1 MHTDLSIMIVDDEK
15 LARDLLRK
23 KLLEFGYTQI
33 QEAAN
38 GAEALCALDARIPDV
53 IFADI
58 MMAQMDGL
66 ELLKAIRQRNLD
78 LIYVLVSGYEIFNY
92 AREAMRYSVF
102 YYLLKPTEDQELTAV
117 LSAIEQELQKRRL
130 HAAITT
136 ERSAQSY
143 RSRRALCQQ
152 YLEKLVFQPQSMKE
166 LNCAAQETNMG
177 LCFVSD
183 SYALVLCQI
192 ADDVENHPFGDT
204 PALFFCIEN
213 IAQELLGKQGFSCY
227 GFPTQKDYC
236 LLCSIPVQY
245 LPYEQHQQ
253 TLCDIFRE
261 TEAVCGETLQLSVT
275 ISIGLASGR
284 AQLPSAFSAAQKSA
298 QWKIQTLMAQ
308 KRNPYAPQSG
318 RLDLTP
324 EQEQR
329 FFEALDGRDTEQIA
343 AAVRNIYAPF
353 FHQLRG
359 QRSALNNLN
368 LQMIMLL
375 FKYLRCENED
385 SSALGE
391 EFDLYQEVSALS
403 REQDVLDWITDK
415 AMRCVSIAAPQATAA
430 DDHTLALRIRRYL
443 EQTYSQQLT
452 LVSISEYFH
461 FSPSHFSRLFKKE
474 FGTTFVKYLLDY
486 RIQEAQR
493 LLVTTDTT
501 VSAIGKRVG
510 FHDPKHFYKVFKHAT
525 GFQPSAYRER
535 FQKAA
540 PTHSNPDT

>member
-1 MHTDLSIMIVDDEK
+1 
-15 LARDLLRK
+15 
-23 KLLEFGYTQI
+23 
-33 QEAAN
+33 
-38 GAEALCALDARIPDV
+38 
-53 IFADI
+53 
-58 MMAQMDGL
+58 MAQMDGL

-78 LIYVLVSGYEIFNY
+78 LIYVLISGYEIFNY

-102 YYLLKPTEDQELTAV
+102 YYLLKPTEDQELAAV

-143 RSRRALCQQ
+143 HSRRALCQQ

-177 LCFVSD
+177 LRFVSD
-183 SYALVLCQI
+183 SYALALCQI
-192 ADDVENHPFGDT
+192 ADDVENHPFGDM

-253 TLCDIFRE
+253 ALCDIFRK

-275 ISIGLASGR
+275 ISIGLASDR
-284 AQLPSAFSAAQKSA
+284 TQLPSAFSAAQKSA

-308 KRNPYAPQSG
+308 KRNPHDLQSC

-343 AAVRNIYAPF
+343 AAVRKIYAPF

-391 EFDLYQEVSALS
+391 EFELYQEVSALS

-493 LLVTTDTT
+493 LLVTTDIRSVLSES
-501 VSAIGKRVG
+501 VSAFTTPSIFTRYLSTLPG
-510 FHDPKHFYKVFKHAT
+510 FSPVPTANGFRRPPRRTAILTHKKSWRTECAGTFYVSGSTAKKHTRPH
-525 GFQPSAYRER
+525 RL
-535 FQKAA
+535 
-540 PTHSNPDT
+540 PTIPVCNSFL